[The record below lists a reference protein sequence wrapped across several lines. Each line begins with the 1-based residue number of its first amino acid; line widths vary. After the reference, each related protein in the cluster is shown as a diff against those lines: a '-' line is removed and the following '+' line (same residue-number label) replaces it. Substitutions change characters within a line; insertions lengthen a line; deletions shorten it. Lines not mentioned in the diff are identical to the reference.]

1 MEKVIYWLGVV
12 GGILAGVVAIVGA
25 IITKH
30 VAYAAWGV
38 TFIAGSIIAAVSG
51 AKARPDGSLS
61 PLKVGAVFKEIP
73 TGAWVVIAALG
84 LASIVVTVIFPP
96 FN

>member
-1 MEKVIYWLGVV
+1 MAKVIVWIGVAC
-12 GGILAGVVAIVGA
+12 GILAGIVAIVGA
-25 IITKH
+25 IVTQQ

-61 PLKVGAVFKEIP
+61 PLKIGAVFKEIP
-73 TGAWVVIAALG
+73 AGAWLVIAALG
-84 LASIVVTVIFPP
+84 VASIVVTAIFPP
-96 FN
+96 FR